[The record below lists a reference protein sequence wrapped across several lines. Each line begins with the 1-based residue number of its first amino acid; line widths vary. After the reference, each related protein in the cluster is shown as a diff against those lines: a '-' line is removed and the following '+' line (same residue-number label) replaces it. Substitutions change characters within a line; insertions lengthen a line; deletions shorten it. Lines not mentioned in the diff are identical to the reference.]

1 MTKSNLEENGYFLPN
16 NLLINSV
23 NAKLYFLKRNYLKT
37 LIKTIHSS
45 ISYNSQSYF
54 LSIFLMDIIFLKENL
69 SNEYYSFFPSKIPSK
84 DLKLNDYILL
94 SLSCLII
101 SYKFNGNS
109 SILYPLNNIIKI
121 IYYISG
127 EKFSFTSRD
136 LVRGEAFIIK
146 LLKYKLNFYTVY
158 HYLVFFFA
166 HGIIFKKYLTKY
178 KSIEKNIFEKIYS
191 EARQLLDYIID
202 QNKFFELYNG
212 KQNYILAC
220 QIIQW
225 ATEKVLNIK
234 IKNNENIFK
243 VIYNINIT
251 DSQQKKFME
260 IIDEKFKPKTL
271 TKHKTN
277 ITKNYPNLNSSN
289 IYNSPKMQMP
299 NDMSVIVNSNI
310 SSDSLLGF
318 KKTRNVIKI
327 KNCET
332 INNKIKELNIVNEMK
347 INTNKNNNKEEKNKT
362 TNENIKQKK
371 SEPLDNTK
379 SIKRGKRQDLDIL
392 QIQKDNHKSIDNSLS
407 LIPTGE
413 NTSFFTYEN
422 QFDFRSPSNTSGI
435 FLLSEELNPKE
446 NINKPKIFEKKSYIR
461 EKSKA
466 ISNSSFI
473 YYRNTYN
480 TTDSINNKKNIN
492 KNMENSKVHKA
503 KGNEPRDSCSK
514 NRRITTKFVKR
525 EMNKKI
531 NNGVNKPSTIII
543 NNNMQINTFI
553 NNDKNNY
560 VMNNKNDLLNLKSC
574 ESIDIQPQIINIV
587 VNGK

>member
-23 NAKLYFLKRNYLKT
+23 NAKLYFSKRNYLKT

-69 SNEYYSFFPSKIPSK
+69 SNEYYSFFPLKIPSK

-178 KSIEKNIFEKIYS
+178 KLIEKKIFEKIYS

-243 VIYNINIT
+243 VIYNINI
-251 DSQQKKFME
+251 M
-260 IIDEKFKPKTL
+260 
-271 TKHKTN
+271 
-277 ITKNYPNLNSSN
+277 TKNYPNLNSSN

-318 KKTRNVIKI
+318 KKTIKI

-446 NINKPKIFEKKSYIR
+446 NINKPKIFEKKSYIS

-553 NNDKNNY
+553 NNDKNKY

>member
-1 MTKSNLEENGYFLPN
+1 
-16 NLLINSV
+16 
-23 NAKLYFLKRNYLKT
+23 
-37 LIKTIHSS
+37 
-45 ISYNSQSYF
+45 
-54 LSIFLMDIIFLKENL
+54 
-69 SNEYYSFFPSKIPSK
+69 
-84 DLKLNDYILL
+84 
-94 SLSCLII
+94 
-101 SYKFNGNS
+101 
-109 SILYPLNNIIKI
+109 
-121 IYYISG
+121 
-127 EKFSFTSRD
+127 
-136 LVRGEAFIIK
+136 
-146 LLKYKLNFYTVY
+146 
-158 HYLVFFFA
+158 
-166 HGIIFKKYLTKY
+166 
-178 KSIEKNIFEKIYS
+178 
-191 EARQLLDYIID
+191 
-202 QNKFFELYNG
+202 
-212 KQNYILAC
+212 
-220 QIIQW
+220 
-225 ATEKVLNIK
+225 
-234 IKNNENIFK
+234 
-243 VIYNINIT
+243 
-251 DSQQKKFME
+251 
-260 IIDEKFKPKTL
+260 
-271 TKHKTN
+271 
-277 ITKNYPNLNSSN
+277 
-289 IYNSPKMQMP
+289 
-299 NDMSVIVNSNI
+299 
-310 SSDSLLGF
+310 
-318 KKTRNVIKI
+318 
-327 KNCET
+327 
-332 INNKIKELNIVNEMK
+332 MK

-446 NINKPKIFEKKSYIR
+446 NINKPKIFEKKSYIS

-553 NNDKNNY
+553 NNEKNKY
-560 VMNNKNDLLNLKSC
+560 VMNNRNDLLNLKSC